1 MSLPPVTR
9 SACETVVARQAKLA
23 TSPGNKAG
31 RSNVLYGAVTDEHRV
46 LRIDLRGP
54 QGGSE
59 ILDLLS
65 CVATA

>member
-1 MSLPPVTR
+1 MSFPPVKR
-9 SACETVVARQAKLA
+9 SVCATVVARAAKLA
-23 TSPGNKAG
+23 TSTGNKAG
-31 RSNVLYGAVTDEHRV
+31 RGNVLYGAVTDEHRV

-65 CVATA
+65 CVETA